1 MESKSNGQTLRIAK
15 TKVALE
21 SYKAYQEGKR
31 FIVNQG
37 GTRSG
42 KTYSIIQLLIGL
54 AFKEKIH
61 ISIVSHAYPHL
72 RKGAIRDFM
81 EIMDKANIYDPDSH
95 SLTESTYYLPNGSMI
110 EFFSADQ
117 SAKVRGP
124 GRDIMFV
131 NEANLLNQDTFRQLN
146 VRTRKTV
153 FMDYNPA
160 DEFHWIYDEILPKKE
175 TAFIQSTYLDNP
187 FITQEQKDAIEDLK
201 IDHVFW
207 QVYGLGERGS
217 TQDTIYHK
225 FDLYDSIDPYL
236 DHCYGLDFGFTHP
249 TALAKVTK
257 DDNRMYFEQIIYQS
271 HLATNEL
278 IEMIKPIVGN
288 KEVYC
293 DSARP
298 EIISD
303 LISNGINAY
312 PTKKFEG
319 SVKDGI
325 DWIRQHHIFVHR
337 DSVDLQKEFRS
348 YKWKRKATGEALDE
362 PVKAFDDLLDA
373 CRYGAISFKNNFS
386 EPYFSV
392 N

>member
-1 MESKSNGQTLRIAK
+1 MRSSGASQFQIAK
-15 TKVALE
+15 TKVALS
-21 SYKAYQEGKR
+21 SYQAFKEGKR
-31 FIVNQG
+31 FVVNQG

-54 AFKEKIH
+54 AFKEKYH
-61 ISIVSHAYPHL
+61 ISVISHAYPHL

-81 EIMDKANIYDPDSH
+81 EIMERSDIYDPDSH
-95 SLTESTYYLPNGSMI
+95 SLTESTYFFPNGSII

-124 GRDIMFV
+124 GRDIMFI
-131 NEANLLNQDTFRQLN
+131 NEANLLNLDTFRQLN

-153 FMDYNPA
+153 FIDYNPA

-187 FITQEQKDAIEDLK
+187 FISKEQAQQIEDLK
-201 IDHVFW
+201 DTDPVFW

-225 FDLYDSIDPYL
+225 FELYDSIDPYL
-236 DHCYGLDFGFTHP
+236 DYCFGLDFGFTHP
-249 TALAKVTK
+249 TALAKVSAY
-257 DDNRMYFEQIIYQS
+257 DNSLYFEQCIYES
-271 HLATNEL
+271 HLDTGTL
-278 IEMIKPIVGN
+278 IDRIKPIVGD
-288 KEVYC
+288 KEVHC

-298 EIISD
+298 EIIHD
-303 LISNGINAY
+303 LVAAGINAFA
-312 PTKKFEG
+312 TKKYEG

-325 DWIRQHHIFVHR
+325 DWIRQHRIFVHR

-348 YKWKRKATGEALDE
+348 YKWKRKITGEVLDE
-362 PVKAFDDLLDA
+362 PVKAFDDLMDA
-373 CRYGAISFKNNFS
+373 CRYGAFSFKHNFS